1 MIKHLLKSGMEK
13 IIPCLVILWVNVMNL
28 KNSCITK
35 SNWKG
40 LSKNA
45 TAFFSESD
53 SGEEIVV
60 WYRMKM
66 IYYDS
71 LLRKLV

>member
-1 MIKHLLKSGMEK
+1 MEK

-45 TAFFSESD
+45 TAIFSESD

-71 LLRKLV
+71 LLRKLVRVRFD